1 MNKIGILFFALST
14 MGIGTLSAQT
24 ADSTQTSP
32 WTKEGF
38 AGLKLTQVSL
48 TNWAAGGDNSVAF
61 DLQGTYQ
68 INYKKEKHLWT
79 NRLELAYGLN
89 KTGED
94 GTRKAN
100 DKIYLNTNYGYSIA
114 KNWYASAF
122 ATFQTQFSPGYDYSI
137 NKDVSISEFMAPG
150 YLTTGLGFTYDPGKI
165 FTVVLSPAS
174 WRGTFVLND
183 RLSDEGAYGVD
194 PGKHLLSA
202 FGANLKGEVKY
213 EFLKNMTVYSRLDLY
228 SDYLHK
234 PLNIDVNWEVQVNMI
249 INKWFS
255 TTLTTNLM
263 YDDDVK
269 IAQKDGA
276 ASTFFGRLI
285 PAVRQLI
292 SIPAG
297 LAGMKLGPFLLYTT
311 LGAGIWN
318 TVLAVLGYLIYRFT
332 DLKTTNDVY
341 VMATKYSHEIGYVI
355 IAVVILVVG
364 FIAYKGLKK
373 KKK

>member
-1 MNKIGILFFALST
+1 M
-14 MGIGTLSAQT
+14 TLKKATNSYPQEIAGE
-24 ADSTQTSP
+24 P
-32 WTKEGF
+32 GF

-68 INYKKEKHLWT
+68 INYKKGKHLWN
-79 NRLELAYGLN
+79 NRIELAYGLN
-89 KTGED
+89 KTGDD

-100 DKIYLNTNYGYSIA
+100 DKIYLNTNYGYAIA
-114 KNWYASAF
+114 KSWYASAF
-122 ATFQTQFSPGYDYSI
+122 ATFQTQFSPGYDYSV
-137 NKDVSISEFMAPG
+137 NKDVAISEFMAPA

-165 FTVVLSPAS
+165 FTVVLSPAA

-194 PGKHLLSA
+194 PGKHLLSS
-202 FGANLKGEVKY
+202 FGANLKGEAKY

-234 PLNIDVNWEVQVNMI
+234 PLNIDVNWEVQINMI

-269 IAQKDGA
+269 IVQKDGTKG
-276 ASTFFGRLI
+276 SRVQFKEI
-285 PAVRQLI
+285 
-292 SIPAG
+292 
-297 LAGMKLGPFLLYTT
+297 LG
-311 LGAGIWN
+311 
-318 TVLAVLGYLIYRFT
+318 
-332 DLKTTNDVY
+332 
-341 VMATKYSHEIGYVI
+341 
-355 IAVVILVVG
+355 VG
-364 FIAYKGLKK
+364 VQFNF
-373 KKK
+373 